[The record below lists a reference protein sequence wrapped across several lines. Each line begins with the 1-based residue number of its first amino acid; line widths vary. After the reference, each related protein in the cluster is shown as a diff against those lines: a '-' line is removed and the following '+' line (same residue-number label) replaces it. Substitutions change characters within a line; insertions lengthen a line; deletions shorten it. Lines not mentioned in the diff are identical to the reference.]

1 MNKRELLDRAAA
13 TAEERMTLA
22 RVLDKYEQC
31 RRGSFVTHTDLLTP
45 QEQSA
50 AEDILRSLGE
60 REVLFSWGGVHDC
73 WMTAQNIFLLVTSQ
87 LQTAGCN

>member
-31 RRGSFVTHTDLLTP
+31 QRGCFVTHTDFLTP

-50 AEDILRSLGE
+50 AEDLLRRYSLPLE
-60 REVLFSWGGVHDC
+60 YCIPTREVVCLKHENYGDPTKEESR
-73 WMTAQNIFLLVTSQ
+73 
-87 LQTAGCN
+87 